1 MKGAGSMQLRAS
13 LSSTVSLSKGNTHHI
28 INSNLRGGG
37 GGVATQQQ
45 PLINTNSRAVLSN
58 NAATSSSQT
67 LAKKIRNDKEARKEI
82 LRSNY
87 VNGSN
92 TNNNNRGAS
101 IGITKTTLAGPAT
114 NMTNIARVAPR

>member
-1 MKGAGSMQLRAS
+1 MKGAGSMQVMRAS

-28 INSNLRGGG
+28 INNNPRGGG
-37 GGVATQQQ
+37 GAVNNTQ
-45 PLINTNSRAVLSN
+45 PPKLINTNNNN
-58 NAATSSSQT
+58 NARAAFDATTSSSQT

-92 TNNNNRGAS
+92 
-101 IGITKTTLAGPAT
+101 
-114 NMTNIARVAPR
+114 

>member
-28 INSNLRGGG
+28 INSNQRGGG

-45 PLINTNSRAVLSN
+45 PLTNSRAVLN
-58 NAATSSSQT
+58 NNTATSSSQT

-114 NMTNIARVAPR
+114 NMTNIGRVAPR

>member
-1 MKGAGSMQLRAS
+1 MQLRAS

-28 INSNLRGGG
+28 INSNQRGGG
-37 GGVATQQQ
+37 GGVASQQQ
-45 PLINTNSRAVLSN
+45 PLINTNSRAVLNN

-92 TNNNNRGAS
+92 TNNYNNRGAS
-101 IGITKTTLAGPAT
+101 MGITKTTLAGPAT